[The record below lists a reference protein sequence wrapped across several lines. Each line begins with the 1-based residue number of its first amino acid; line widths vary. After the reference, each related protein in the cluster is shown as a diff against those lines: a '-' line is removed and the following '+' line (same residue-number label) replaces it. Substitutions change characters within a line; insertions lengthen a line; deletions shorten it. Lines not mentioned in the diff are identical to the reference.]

1 MALKLARYKIYVNCV
16 APGFFK
22 TDMMGYIFKP
32 EMKAILDLT
41 LAAIPLNMY
50 GDEDEIKGLTVFL
63 ASKASNY
70 ITGGIFPV
78 DGGMSA
84 R

>member
-1 MALKLARYKIYVNCV
+1 
-16 APGFFK
+16 
-22 TDMMGYIFKP
+22 
-32 EMKAILDLT
+32 
-41 LAAIPLNMY
+41 MY
-50 GDEDEIKGLTVFL
+50 GDEDEIKGLAVFL

-84 R
+84 K

>member
-1 MALKLARYKIYVNCV
+1 MMA
-16 APGFFK
+16 
-22 TDMMGYIFKP
+22 YIFNP
-32 EMKAILDLT
+32 EMKPILDLT

-84 R
+84 K